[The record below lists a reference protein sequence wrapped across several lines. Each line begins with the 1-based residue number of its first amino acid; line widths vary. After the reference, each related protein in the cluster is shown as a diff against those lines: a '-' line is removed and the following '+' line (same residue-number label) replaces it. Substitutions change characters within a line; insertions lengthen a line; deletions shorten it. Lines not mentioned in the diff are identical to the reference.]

1 MKNIGK
7 CLLVII
13 LVCVVA
19 GAGFAANKDVVVYI
33 TKSGEKYHT
42 ASCLFLKKS
51 RIEISLGS
59 AVSRGYEPCSHCK
72 PPLLD
77 K

>member
-1 MKNIGK
+1 MKKIGK

-42 ASCLFLKKS
+42 ASCSYLKKS
-51 RIEISLGS
+51 KIEISLGS
-59 AVSRGYEPCSHCK
+59 AVSKGYEPCLRCK
-72 PPLLD
+72 PSVLD